1 MIDNIGEMSDIMANK
16 VGKTICFFSAK
27 GGVGKTTNLLNLAG
41 ILEQL
46 EKRVLTIDFDLYS
59 GAVATFLNRKFDKS
73 IYHLALDIESAAFND
88 IHDYTVQVDDYIDI
102 ICAPKDP
109 RDANKIEA
117 SLIPNII
124 KNASYYYD
132 AVLIDTNHALND
144 INLTILDSVDQIY
157 FMMTN
162 DPLDVKNMK
171 SLIAI
176 FKALDI
182 NNYKLILNNSRDPF
196 KDYFSLYE
204 LKRLVGHNID
214 YTISVDLYLKEMEN
228 LIMKGVIVS
237 LDRKFADVMSDDY
250 HTFLVMATDILKGEV
265 SDE

>member
-1 MIDNIGEMSDIMANK
+1 MANK
-16 VGKTICFFSAK
+16 VGKTICFFSGK

-46 EKRVLTIDFDLYS
+46 EKKVLIIDMDLYS
-59 GAVATFLNRKFDKS
+59 GTVATYLNKKFDKS
-73 IYHLALDIESAAFND
+73 IYHLALDLEAAKFND
-88 IHDYTVQVDDYIDI
+88 IKDYTVQVDDYIDV

-117 SLIPNII
+117 STIPNII
-124 KNASYYYD
+124 KNARYYYD
-132 AVLIDTNHALND
+132 VVLIDTNHALND
-144 INLTILDSVDQIY
+144 INLTILDTVDQIY
-157 FMMTN
+157 FMMLN
-162 DPLDVKNMK
+162 DPLDIKNMK

-176 FKALDI
+176 FKSLDMD
-182 NNYKLILNNSRDPF
+182 NYKVILNNSRDPF
-196 KDYFSLYE
+196 KDYFSMYE
-204 LKRLVGHNID
+204 LKKLIGHNID
-214 YTISVDLYLKEMEN
+214 YLISVDMYLKEMEN

>member
-1 MIDNIGEMSDIMANK
+1 MANK
-16 VGKTICFFSAK
+16 QGKTICFFSGK

-46 EKRVLTIDFDLYS
+46 EKKVLIIDFDLYS
-59 GAVATFLNRKFDKS
+59 GSVATYLNKKYDKS
-73 IYHLALDIESAAFND
+73 IYHMALDIESAEFND
-88 IHDYTVQVDDYIDI
+88 IKDYTVQVDDYIDL

-117 SLIPNII
+117 SLVPNII

-132 AVLIDTNHALND
+132 VVLIDTNHALND
-144 INLTILDSVDQIY
+144 INLNILDSVDLIY
-157 FMMTN
+157 FMMLN
-162 DPLDVKNMK
+162 DPLDIKNIK
-171 SLIAI
+171 SLVAI
-176 FKALDI
+176 FKSLDM
-182 NNYKLILNNSRDPF
+182 NNYKVILNNSRDPF
-196 KDYFSLYE
+196 KDYFSMYE
-204 LKRLVGHNID
+204 LKKLIGHNID
-214 YTISVDLYLKEMEN
+214 YLISVDMYLKEMEN

-250 HTFLVMATDILKGEV
+250 HTFLVMATDILKGEI

>member
-1 MIDNIGEMSDIMANK
+1 MAEKIGKA
-16 VGKTICFFSAK
+16 VCFFSAK

-41 ILEQL
+41 ILEQF
-46 EKRVLTIDFDLYS
+46 EKKVLIIDMDLYS
-59 GAVATFLNRKFDKS
+59 GAIATFLNKKFDKS
-73 IYHLALDIESAAFND
+73 IYHLALDIETANFTD
-88 IHDYTVQVDDYIDI
+88 IKDYTVQVDDYIDI

-109 RDANKIEA
+109 RDANKIDA

-132 AVLIDTNHALND
+132 VVLIDTNHALND
-144 INLTILDSVDQIY
+144 INLTILDSVDEIY

-176 FKALDI
+176 FKSLDI
-182 NNYKLILNNSRDPF
+182 NNYKVILNNSRDPF

-204 LKRLVGHNID
+204 LKKLIGHNID
-214 YTISVDLYLKEMEN
+214 YTISVEMYLKEMEN

-237 LDRKFADVMSDDY
+237 LDRKFSDVMSNDY
-250 HTFLVMATDILKGEV
+250 HMFVVMATDILKGEV

>member
-1 MIDNIGEMSDIMANK
+1 MANK
-16 VGKTICFFSAK
+16 VGKTICFFSGK

-46 EKRVLTIDFDLYS
+46 EKKVLIIDMDLYS
-59 GAVATFLNRKFDKS
+59 GTVATYLNKKFDKS
-73 IYHLALDIESAAFND
+73 IYHLVLDLEAAKFND
-88 IHDYTVQVDDYIDI
+88 IKDYTVQVDDYIDV

-117 SLIPNII
+117 STIPNII
-124 KNASYYYD
+124 KNARYYYD
-132 AVLIDTNHALND
+132 VVLIDTNHALND
-144 INLTILDSVDQIY
+144 INLTILDTVDQIY
-157 FMMTN
+157 FMMLN
-162 DPLDVKNMK
+162 DPLDIKNMK

-176 FKALDI
+176 FKSLDMD
-182 NNYKLILNNSRDPF
+182 NYKVILNNSRDPF
-196 KDYFSLYE
+196 KDYFSMYE
-204 LKRLVGHNID
+204 LKKLIGHNID
-214 YTISVDLYLKEMEN
+214 YLISVDMYLKEMEN

>member
-1 MIDNIGEMSDIMANK
+1 MANK
-16 VGKTICFFSAK
+16 QGKTMCFFSGK

-46 EKRVLTIDFDLYS
+46 EKKVLIIDFDLYS
-59 GAVATFLNRKFDKS
+59 GSVATYLNKKYDKS
-73 IYHLALDIESAAFND
+73 IYHMALDIESAEFND

-109 RDANKIEA
+109 RDAGKIDA

-132 AVLIDTNHALND
+132 VVLIDTNHALND
-144 INLTILDSVDQIY
+144 INLTILDSVDQIN
-157 FMMTN
+157 FMMLN
-162 DPLDVKNMK
+162 DPLDIKNIK
-171 SLIAI
+171 SLVAI
-176 FKALDI
+176 FKSLDM
-182 NNYKLILNNSRDPF
+182 NNYKIILNNSRDPF
-196 KDYFSLYE
+196 KDYFSMYE
-204 LKRLVGHNID
+204 LKKLIGHNID
-214 YTISVDLYLKEMEN
+214 YTISLNLYLKEMEN

-250 HTFLVMATDILKGEV
+250 HTFLVMATDLLKGED
-265 SDE
+265 SNE